1 MTTAI
6 ASLESLFSNATG
18 TGGEGSGGFGSTFGL
33 DFFETQLVESQ
44 NKTTVEDVND
54 DLKIEVELYKN
65 ALEAA
70 QQAVRKFESN
80 SKPFF
85 RPPDYFAEMIKSDA
99 HMETIR
105 LRLVEEAE
113 GLKASEEAKKKRE
126 LKKFGKAIQVENKLQ
141 REKEAKRMKEGV
153 KELRKKRKD
162 VTKLDGQDEQ
172 EFDIAVEETLSG
184 NPKKRAGG
192 PSGSGKDSEGRKKTR
207 TAREHKFGRP
217 KPKGVTGRRWKEN
230 TKSSASSFEG
240 MGGTLMVVVLG
251 IVTDWSIRLIA
262 LNSKMTGQRS
272 YIGILEQ
279 CFGFPGKAA
288 VSFFQFIFAF
298 GGMCAFG
305 VIVGDTIPPVLSTL
319 FPFVSRSKWF
329 SFLFS
334 RSFVITFFTITVS
347 YPLSL
352 YRDIGKLSKASAM
365 ALLSMVMIVFSVA
378 LGGPSVDPKL
388 KGNPSARWTFI
399 QPGIVEAIGV
409 ISFAF
414 VCHHNSLLIYGSLR
428 TPTLDRFAQVTHVS
442 TALSVIACLVMS
454 FSGFLT
460 FTDRTEANIL
470 NNFPRDDLVINI
482 ARVCFG
488 LNMFTTLPLECFV
501 CRETIDIF
509 FYPDEMFNLR
519 RHVLYTTLLVG
530 IGMLLSLWTCDLGVV
545 LELTGGL
552 AASALAYVFPA
563 ACQLKLSTK
572 SGSIFERENWAGLLT
587 VAFGL
592 GVMAIST
599 VNSLS
604 KALDPNRVPKVCL

>member
-1 MTTAI
+1 TSSELRMGGL
-6 ASLESLFSNATG
+6 LESGKQRGSVTVRDHDNPGFTFRDESEEPLIPRDGSKPGPSLGDESDDYSHLLDSGTGMMAGVANMANSILGAGIIGLPYALRNAGFVTG
-18 TGGEGSGGFGSTFGL
+18 T
-33 DFFETQLVESQ
+33 
-44 NKTTVEDVND
+44 
-54 DLKIEVELYKN
+54 
-65 ALEAA
+65 A
-70 QQAVRKFESN
+70 
-80 SKPFF
+80 
-85 RPPDYFAEMIKSDA
+85 
-99 HMETIR
+99 
-105 LRLVEEAE
+105 
-113 GLKASEEAKKKRE
+113 
-126 LKKFGKAIQVENKLQ
+126 
-141 REKEAKRMKEGV
+141 
-153 KELRKKRKD
+153 
-162 VTKLDGQDEQ
+162 
-172 EFDIAVEETLSG
+172 
-184 NPKKRAGG
+184 
-192 PSGSGKDSEGRKKTR
+192 
-207 TAREHKFGRP
+207 
-217 KPKGVTGRRWKEN
+217 
-230 TKSSASSFEG
+230 
-240 MGGTLMVVVLG
+240 MVVVLG

-319 FPFVSRSKWF
+319 FPFIAKSEWL

-365 ALLSMVMIVFSVA
+365 ALLSMVVIVFSVA
-378 LGGPSVDPKL
+378 IGGPSVDTKL
-388 KGNPSARWTFI
+388 KGSSSARWTFI

-470 NNFPRDDLVINI
+470 NNFPPDDLLINI

-501 CRETIDIF
+501 CRETIETF
-509 FYPDEMFNLR
+509 FYPDDMFNLR
-519 RHVLYTTLLVG
+519 RHILYTTLLVG
-530 IGMLLSLWTCDLGVV
+530 AGMLLSLWTCDLGVV

-563 ACQLKLSTK
+563 ACQLKLCASK
-572 SGSIFERENWAGLLT
+572 SGSVFERDNWAGLLT

-592 GVMAIST
+592 GVMVIST
-599 VNSLS
+599 FNSLQ
-604 KALDPNRVPKVCL
+604 KAFDPNRVPKVCH

>member
-1 MTTAI
+1 MDDSADRECLLNAQDRENEAPNNTNTESIQLPKSQRVQQKAGLNYPPRLASTI
-6 ASLESLFSNATG
+6 ASRECAFEADSDTVSVAEPIGNVLHGEEESEGLNTSSQSGMKGLVETGKRRGSVAMSDVDSPSYMFRDDSEAPLIPQSRSKNRPSSHEDSDDYSHLLDSGTGMMAGVANMANSILGAGIIGLPYALRNAGFLTG
-18 TGGEGSGGFGSTFGL
+18 T
-33 DFFETQLVESQ
+33 V
-44 NKTTVEDVND
+44 
-54 DLKIEVELYKN
+54 
-65 ALEAA
+65 
-70 QQAVRKFESN
+70 
-80 SKPFF
+80 
-85 RPPDYFAEMIKSDA
+85 
-99 HMETIR
+99 
-105 LRLVEEAE
+105 
-113 GLKASEEAKKKRE
+113 
-126 LKKFGKAIQVENKLQ
+126 
-141 REKEAKRMKEGV
+141 
-153 KELRKKRKD
+153 
-162 VTKLDGQDEQ
+162 
-172 EFDIAVEETLSG
+172 
-184 NPKKRAGG
+184 
-192 PSGSGKDSEGRKKTR
+192 
-207 TAREHKFGRP
+207 
-217 KPKGVTGRRWKEN
+217 
-230 TKSSASSFEG
+230 
-240 MGGTLMVVVLG
+240 MVIVLG
-251 IVTDWSIRLIA
+251 FVTDWSIRLIA

-319 FPFVSRSKWF
+319 FPSVSKSEWF

-352 YRDIGKLSKASAM
+352 YRDIGKLSKASTM

-388 KGNPSARWTFI
+388 KGSPSARWTFVE
-399 QPGIVEAIGV
+399 PGIVEAIGV

-442 TALSVIACLVMS
+442 TALSVLACLVMS

-501 CRETIDIF
+501 CRETIETF
-509 FYPDEMFNLR
+509 FYPGEMFNLR

-530 IGMLLSLWTCDLGVV
+530 MGMLLSLWTCDLGVV

-572 SGSIFERENWAGLLT
+572 TGSIFERDNWAGILT

-592 GVMAIST
+592 AVMAIST
-599 VNSLS
+599 INSLS

>member
-1 MTTAI
+1 MTSSPSIAKPSQANLKKNELIKTNSDKDDNNMDGHREPHSDQHGTLFSITEDEESANTHLNYPPPRLASTI
-6 ASLESLFSNATG
+6 ASRESA
-18 TGGEGSGGFGSTFGL
+18 
-33 DFFETQLVESQ
+33 FEADSDTLSE
-44 NKTTVEDVND
+44 
-54 DLKIEVELYKN
+54 IEVIATTSTRTGEEGKSNGKGGRNETELRMDGLIENGKRRGSVITT
-65 ALEAA
+65 E
-70 QQAVRKFESN
+70 E
-80 SKPFF
+80 
-85 RPPDYFAEMIKSDA
+85 E
-99 HMETIR
+99 EE
-105 LRLVEEAE
+105 EEAE
-113 GLKASEEAKKKRE
+113 EAYSDERMEEP
-126 LKKFGKAIQVENKLQ
+126 LLPQS
-141 REKEAKRMKEGV
+141 
-153 KELRKKRKD
+153 KRKSKSKS
-162 VTKLDGQDEQ
+162 T
-172 EFDIAVEETLSG
+172 
-184 NPKKRAGG
+184 
-192 PSGSGKDSEGRKKTR
+192 
-207 TAREHKFGRP
+207 TARTEAEDYTHLLD
-217 KPKGVTGRRWKEN
+217 KGTGMMAGVANMANSILGAGIIGLPYALKN
-230 TKSSASSFEG
+230 AGFIT
-240 MGGTLMVVVLG
+240 GTIMVIVLG

-262 LNSKMTGQRS
+262 LNSKLTGQRT
-272 YIGILEQ
+272 YIGILENS
-279 CFGFPGKAA
+279 FGFPGKAA

-319 FPFVSRSKWF
+319 FPFISKSDWF
-329 SFLFS
+329 SFIVS
-334 RSFVITFFTITVS
+334 RPFVICFFTITVS

-378 LGGPSVDPKL
+378 LGGPSVDTKL
-388 KGNPSARWTFI
+388 KGNPSLRWTFI
-399 QPGIVEAIGV
+399 QPGIIEAIGV

-442 TALSVIACLVMS
+442 TGLSVLACLVMS

-460 FTDRTEANIL
+460 FTDKTEANIL

-501 CRETIDIF
+501 CRETIDTF

-519 RHVLYTTLLVG
+519 RHVIYTTLLVG

-572 SGSIFERENWAGLLT
+572 NTSTSILQRENWAGLLT
-587 VAFGL
+587 VFFGL
-592 GVMAIST
+592 AVMIIST
-599 VNSLS
+599 FNSLS
-604 KALDPNRVPKVCL
+604 KALDPNRIPKVCH

>member
-1 MTTAI
+1 MDEAHDRECLLGEEHRPPPASDVPNNESASHQKAGLNYPPRLASTI
-6 ASLESLFSNATG
+6 ASRESAFEADSDTVSEVDPARNTLAREEGLSGLDSELRMTDLLETGKQRGSVVMSGNDGSSYMQYSDDTEEPLLGQDRTKTRASSREDEDDYSHLLDSG
-18 TGGEGSGGFGSTFGL
+18 TGMMAGVANMANSILGAGIIGLPYALRNAGF
-33 DFFETQLVESQ
+33 
-44 NKTTVEDVND
+44 
-54 DLKIEVELYKN
+54 
-65 ALEAA
+65 
-70 QQAVRKFESN
+70 
-80 SKPFF
+80 
-85 RPPDYFAEMIKSDA
+85 
-99 HMETIR
+99 
-105 LRLVEEAE
+105 
-113 GLKASEEAKKKRE
+113 
-126 LKKFGKAIQVENKLQ
+126 
-141 REKEAKRMKEGV
+141 
-153 KELRKKRKD
+153 
-162 VTKLDGQDEQ
+162 VT
-172 EFDIAVEETLSG
+172 
-184 NPKKRAGG
+184 
-192 PSGSGKDSEGRKKTR
+192 
-207 TAREHKFGRP
+207 
-217 KPKGVTGRRWKEN
+217 
-230 TKSSASSFEG
+230 
-240 MGGTLMVVVLG
+240 GTLMVVVLG

-460 FTDRTEANIL
+460 FTDRTEA
-470 NNFPRDDLVINI
+470 
-482 ARVCFG
+482 
-488 LNMFTTLPLECFV
+488 
-501 CRETIDIF
+501 
-509 FYPDEMFNLR
+509 
-519 RHVLYTTLLVG
+519 
-530 IGMLLSLWTCDLGVV
+530 
-545 LELTGGL
+545 
-552 AASALAYVFPA
+552 
-563 ACQLKLSTK
+563 
-572 SGSIFERENWAGLLT
+572 
-587 VAFGL
+587 
-592 GVMAIST
+592 
-599 VNSLS
+599 
-604 KALDPNRVPKVCL
+604 

>member
-1 MTTAI
+1 MDEPTDRECLLGSEDRSFEASDIPSPEPTSSQRAQQKAGLSYPPRLASTIASRESAFEADSDTVSEFDSTRNTPTRGQGLDPSSELRMTGLLEAGQRRGSVMTTGDDRP
-6 ASLESLFSNATG
+6 SYMFS
-18 TGGEGSGGFGSTFGL
+18 
-33 DFFETQLVESQ
+33 
-44 NKTTVEDVND
+44 D
-54 DLKIEVELYKN
+54 DIEEPLLPQDRSKI
-65 ALEAA
+65 
-70 QQAVRKFESN
+70 
-80 SKPFF
+80 
-85 RPPDYFAEMIKSDA
+85 
-99 HMETIR
+99 
-105 LRLVEEAE
+105 
-113 GLKASEEAKKKRE
+113 
-126 LKKFGKAIQVENKLQ
+126 
-141 REKEAKRMKEGV
+141 
-153 KELRKKRKD
+153 
-162 VTKLDGQDEQ
+162 
-172 EFDIAVEETLSG
+172 
-184 NPKKRAGG
+184 GG
-192 PSGSGKDSEGRKKTR
+192 PSRQESDDYSHLLDSGTGMM
-207 TAREHKFGRP
+207 A
-217 KPKGVTGRRWKEN
+217 GVANMANSILGAGIIGLPYALRNAGFLTG
-230 TKSSASSFEG
+230 TV
-240 MGGTLMVVVLG
+240 MVIVLG

-319 FPFVSRSKWF
+319 FPFVPKSQWF

-365 ALLSMVMIVFSVA
+365 ALMSMVMIVFSVA

-442 TALSVIACLVMS
+442 TALSVFACLVMS

-501 CRETIDIF
+501 CRETIDTF

-519 RHVLYTTLLVG
+519 RHVIHTTLLVG

-563 ACQLKLSTK
+563 ACQLKLSSKT
-572 SGSIFERENWAGLLT
+572 GSIFERENWAGLLT

-592 GVMAIST
+592 AVMLIST
-599 VNSLS
+599 ITSLS
-604 KALDPNRVPKVCL
+604 KALDPHRVPKVCL